1 MGSYYKQIAA
11 SFRRQAAEAQREKS
25 VVDGKIS
32 RLRKASSSLAS
43 EIQSIDNHARS
54 LGQIL
59 PLDSSSFKGKRQ
71 QDFEG
76 YFYNLGTNIT
86 NFRDG
91 HNNNKAAIEKEIR
104 SLEIQSSELQSAIA
118 SYYHQARVYEYMED

>member
-11 SFRRQAAEAQREKS
+11 RFRRQAAEAQREKS

-43 EIQSIDNHARS
+43 EIQSIDN
-54 LGQIL
+54 
-59 PLDSSSFKGKRQ
+59 
-71 QDFEG
+71 
-76 YFYNLGTNIT
+76 LGTNIT
-86 NFRDG
+86 NFRDS
-91 HNNNKAAIEKEIR
+91 HNNNKTAIEDKIR
-104 SLEIQSSELQSAIA
+104 SLETQSSELQSAIA

>member
-11 SFRRQAAEAQREKS
+11 RFRRQAAEAQREKS

-43 EIQSIDNHARS
+43 EIQSIDNRARS

-59 PLDSSSFKGKRQ
+59 PLDSSSFKGGRQ

-76 YFYNLGTNIT
+76 HFYNLGTNIT
-86 NFRDG
+86 NFRDN
-91 HNNNKAAIEKEIR
+91 HNDNKTAIEDKIR
-104 SLEIQSSELQSAIA
+104 SLETQSSDLQSAIA

>member
-11 SFRRQAAEAQREKS
+11 RFRRQAAEAQREKS

-43 EIQSIDNHARS
+43 EIQSIDNRARS

-59 PLDSSSFKGKRQ
+59 PLDSSSFKGSRQ

-76 YFYNLGTNIT
+76 HFYNLERILLIFEIAIT
-86 NFRDG
+86 IIKLLLR
-91 HNNNKAAIEKEIR
+91 IR
-104 SLEIQSSELQSAIA
+104 YVVWKLNQVSYSLQ
-118 SYYHQARVYEYMED
+118 

>member
-11 SFRRQAAEAQREKS
+11 RFRRQAAEAQREKS

-43 EIQSIDNHARS
+43 ER
-54 LGQIL
+54 
-59 PLDSSSFKGKRQ
+59 
-71 QDFEG
+71 
-76 YFYNLGTNIT
+76 
-86 NFRDG
+86 
-91 HNNNKAAIEKEIR
+91 
-104 SLEIQSSELQSAIA
+104 QSAIA